1 MAREEPTLH
10 LEPVIVLTGEAPIV
24 VRHKDMKTSL
34 RIHFNEHACS
44 WEVNCDENGT
54 YQRMRFAS
62 EKEPL
67 Q

>member
-1 MAREEPTLH
+1 MAGNGEPLH
-10 LEPVIVLTGEAPIV
+10 LEPEITLTGEAPIF
-24 VRHKDMKTSL
+24 VRHKDMRTSL

-62 EKEPL
+62 EKEPRE
-67 Q
+67 